1 MRAATLVRIRSR
13 WVSDG
18 AAVRNDAGMGS
29 DPVDHMRTE
38 QLLALGSV
46 ITVSGSMEDL
56 LRDAFCALVG
66 SKFAAVVAGGQGA
79 DWLIGYCKD
88 LVDAHMELPEASRE
102 SVKAA
107 LQLCR
112 SANERRNQLVHGVK
126 TVSSQPDGAF
136 EVLRSRRH
144 QYKLHAEQW
153 TPAEIN
159 NVAEALGHAYQ
170 ELLTA
175 MMHAVGPDLA
185 VLSDQ
190 LEWEEP

>member
-1 MRAATLVRIRSR
+1 MPLVA
-13 WVSDG
+13 G
-18 AAVRNDAGMGS
+18 AECGDDFGADVRDDVGMGS
-29 DPVDHMRTE
+29 DPVNYMQTE
-38 QLLALGSV
+38 RLLALGSV
-46 ITVSGSMEDL
+46 ITASGALEDL

-79 DWLIGYCKD
+79 DWLIGYCKA
-88 LVDAHMELPEASRE
+88 LVEAHMELPEASRE

-112 SANERRNQLVHGVK
+112 SANERRNQLVHGAK
-126 TVSSQPDGAF
+126 TVSTQPDGAF

-144 QYKLHAEQW
+144 QYKLLVQQW
-153 TPAEIN
+153 TPAQIED
-159 NVAEALGHAYQ
+159 VADALGHAYE
-170 ELLTA
+170 ELHTA
-175 MMHAVGPDLA
+175 TFEAVGPDIA

>member
-1 MRAATLVRIRSR
+1 MAPTPALTTAGGRLSN
-13 WVSDG
+13 G
-18 AAVRNDAGMGS
+18 AGVQNNAGMSS
-29 DPVDHMRTE
+29 DPADYMRTE
-38 QLLALGSV
+38 RLLALGSV
-46 ITVSGSMEDL
+46 ITASGAMEDL

-88 LVDAHMELPEASRE
+88 LIDAHMELPEASRE

-112 SANERRNQLVHGVK
+112 SANERRNQLVHGAK
-126 TVSSQPDGAF
+126 TASGQPDGAF
-136 EVLRSRRH
+136 QVLKSRRH
-144 QYKLHAEQW
+144 QYKLHVEQW
-153 TPAEIN
+153 TPAQIDD
-159 NVAEALGHAYQ
+159 VVHALVHAYQ

-175 MMHAVGPDLA
+175 MLHAVGPDIA